1 MFLFQAGEQI
11 VIDELS
17 THTDHSRREIIHPY
31 KTLYGR
37 SLQLVLK
44 DNLGDNWEEACITL
58 MSEMRMFELECLR
71 RRMEDKKSETL
82 QRLAQSQEEVL
93 DVEEITFA
101 ENPGKYSGG
110 KTNNNGTIGGKT
122 GLEEIIEEPSK
133 SEENDGDH
141 FTGHSCLLVTWKT
154 NPEVEK
160 FKVEKKLMNG
170 RKKISISGFN

>member
-1 MFLFQAGEQI
+1 M
-11 VIDELS
+11 IDELS

-82 QRLAQSQEEVL
+82 QRLAQKQDEVV

-101 ENPGKYSGG
+101 ENPEKFSRG
-110 KTNNNGTIGGKT
+110 KTNNNGTIGGKN
-122 GLEEIIEEPSK
+122 GLEEINEEPSK
-133 SEENDGDH
+133 DEEKDDDN

-160 FKVEKKLMNG
+160 FKVK
-170 RKKISISGFN
+170 KKIQISKTLICF

>member
-1 MFLFQAGEQI
+1 MFVFQPDEQI

-71 RRMEDKKSETL
+71 RRMEDKKSESL
-82 QRLAQSQEEVL
+82 QRLARSQEEEEVVA
-93 DVEEITFA
+93 VEEITFA

-110 KTNNNGTIGGKT
+110 KTNNNGTIGGKN

-133 SEENDGDH
+133 SEDNDDDN

-160 FKVEKKLMNG
+160 FKVEKKL
-170 RKKISISGFN
+170 KFLH

>member
-1 MFLFQAGEQI
+1 MFVFQPGEQI

-44 DNLGDNWEEACITL
+44 DNLGDNWEEACVTL

-71 RRMEDKKSETL
+71 RRMEDKKSESL
-82 QRLAQSQEEVL
+82 QRLARSQEEEEVVA
-93 DVEEITFA
+93 VEEITFA
-101 ENPGKYSGG
+101 ETPEKYSKG
-110 KTNNNGTIGGKT
+110 KTNNNGTIGGKN

-133 SEENDGDH
+133 SEDNDDDN

-160 FKVEKKLMNG
+160 FKVEKKLK
-170 RKKISISGFN
+170 RKKISISAFN

>member
-1 MFLFQAGEQI
+1 M
-11 VIDELS
+11 
-17 THTDHSRREIIHPY
+17 
-31 KTLYGR
+31 
-37 SLQLVLK
+37 LK

-82 QRLAQSQEEVL
+82 QRLAQSQDEVV

-101 ENPGKYSGG
+101 ENHKKYWRG
-110 KTNNNGTIGGKT
+110 KTNNNGTIGGKN
-122 GLEEIIEEPSK
+122 GLEEITEEPSK
-133 SEENDGDH
+133 SEEKDEDN

-160 FKVEKKLMNG
+160 FKVEKKIA
-170 RKKISISGFN
+170 ISKTLIDFQIRNSTWMTEACQA